1 MSSPFRHPYFQ
12 LLSRRYAAL
21 HQSANQK
28 HAEIVTILYAF
39 PFNLNI

>member
-28 HAEIVTILYAF
+28 HAKNRNHFIYF
-39 PFNLNI
+39 PFSLNI